1 MNLSTDRITY
11 LWHKENKIKAKQILS
26 LKCDIVEISK
36 TTKQGQQQ
44 KNKTKQK
51 KPKQT
56 NKLLETPFSI
66 PTHKENGRSNTTVLI
81 YLMIEIALMTL
92 LS

>member
-11 LWHKENKIKAKQILS
+11 LWYKENKIKAKQILS

-44 KNKTKQK
+44 KKKTKKKKKKNKQK
-51 KPKQT
+51 KK
-56 NKLLETPFSI
+56 
-66 PTHKENGRSNTTVLI
+66 
-81 YLMIEIALMTL
+81 
-92 LS
+92 

>member
-36 TTKQGQQQ
+36 TNKQGQQQ
-44 KNKTKQK
+44 T
-51 KPKQT
+51 P
-56 NKLLETPFSI
+56 LETPFSV
-66 PTHKENGRSNTTVLI
+66 PTHKENGRSNTTVFI

>member
-44 KNKTKQK
+44 KKNKKKKQT
-51 KPKQT
+51 KQT

-66 PTHKENGRSNTTVLI
+66 PTHKENGRSNTTVFI

>member
-11 LWHKENKIKAKQILS
+11 LWHKENKIKAKRILS

-44 KNKTKQK
+44 KK
-51 KPKQT
+51 KKK
-56 NKLLETPFSI
+56 KLLETPFSI
-66 PTHKENGRSNTTVLI
+66 PTHKENGRSNTTVFI